1 MVVEKLQR
9 HDLFALLTP
18 KEVERLSRACGV
30 VGLKKGE
37 KAYSEGRPAS
47 HLFVLLKGKVELRR
61 PAEGG
66 LNLLVDDIPEG
77 GVFGVSSLA
86 QGERYLL
93 NAECVEDSDVLK
105 VESRILRAILD
116 ENPVAGY
123 AIERKISQIFFKRY
137 VEAMERL
144 RAVVQVVALGLA

>member
-1 MVVEKLQR
+1 MVEEKLKS

-18 KEVERLSRACGV
+18 KEVERLSNACGV
-30 VGLKKGE
+30 VKLTKGE
-37 KAYSEGRPAS
+37 KVYSEGLPAS
-47 HLFVLLKGKVELRR
+47 HLFVLLKGRVELRR
-61 PAEGG
+61 PAKGG
-66 LNLLVDDIPEG
+66 LSLLVDDIPEG

-86 QGERYLL
+86 KGERYLL
-93 NAECVEDSDVLK
+93 NAECIEDSDVLK